1 MKDNTTTNVQLE
13 NGSPAFAKPVLSA
26 ASFNWVSVYIQKPN
40 EGQKVASRIS
50 NEQGYVG
57 ECIYTNGYFETYR
70 EHRNRIEIT
79 RWKHDEWAAL

>member
-1 MKDNTTTNVQLE
+1 MSKKVELKDETA
-13 NGSPAFAKPVLSA
+13 NGKKPVLSA

-70 EHRNRIEIT
+70 DHRNRIEIT
-79 RWKHDEWAAL
+79 RWKHDEWAAI